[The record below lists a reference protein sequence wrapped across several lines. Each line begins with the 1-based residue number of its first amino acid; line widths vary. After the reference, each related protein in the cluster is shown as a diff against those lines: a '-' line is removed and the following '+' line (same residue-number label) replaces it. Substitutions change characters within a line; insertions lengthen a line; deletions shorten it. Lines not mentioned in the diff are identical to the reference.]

1 MSEITETF
9 QQMQKDGQM
18 LIFKAFGLK
27 SNFVLFHITKEALQC
42 FHLKPKG
49 PTNSLVAVL

>member
-1 MSEITETF
+1 
-9 QQMQKDGQM
+9 MQKDGQM

-49 PTNSLVAVL
+49 PTNTLVAVL